1 MRKFLCTLIIVILIG
16 AATELRSDGFF
27 DRTNI
32 RLFPGAYFALDGH
45 YNDAYKLRKVLN
57 LGVNG
62 GLGIRFGLT
71 NNTFLELSASETW
84 LPVKKEFRPFS
95 YKEKHP
101 ALIMPMYFLN
111 WVFYYKSNYAA
122 EPYLTFGA
130 GISPWKFTR
139 GGLFSRPWKAPAN
152 SEENFSD
159 TSFGLNVGLG
169 LEVFLFQK
177 ISVFTEAKYYYFFT
191 RNVPKFGT
199 DDFNQQ
205 DFLGINLGVIFYFK
219 KI

>member
-1 MRKFLCTLIIVILIG
+1 MRKFFITFIILILIIT
-16 AATELRSDGFF
+16 ATESRATGFF
-27 DRTNI
+27 NRTNI
-32 RLFPGAYFALDGH
+32 RLSPGAYFALGGQ
-45 YNDAYKLRKVLN
+45 YNDVNKLRKILN

-62 GLGIRFGLT
+62 GIALRFGLT
-71 NNTFLELSASETW
+71 NNTFLEFSASETW
-84 LPVKKEFRPFS
+84 FSVKKEYRPFS
-95 YKEKHP
+95 YKENNP

-111 WVFYYKSNYAA
+111 WVLYYKSNYVA

-139 GGLFSRPWKAPAN
+139 DGLFSRPWKAPAN

-159 TSFGLNVGLG
+159 ISFGLNVGLG

-177 ISVFTEAKYYYFFT
+177 ISVFTEAKYYYFFM
-191 RNVPKFGT
+191 RNVSKFGT

-205 DFLGINLGVIFYFK
+205 DFLGVNLGVIFYFK